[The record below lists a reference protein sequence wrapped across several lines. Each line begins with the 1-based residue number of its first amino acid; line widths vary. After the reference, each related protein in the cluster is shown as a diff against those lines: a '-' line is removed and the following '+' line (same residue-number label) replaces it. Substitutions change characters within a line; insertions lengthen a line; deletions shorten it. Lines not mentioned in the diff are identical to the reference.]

1 MFNQEEHS
9 VEYWQEVYLL
19 HAQSNSFKRR
29 LAATREFLYPILN
42 NGQKRL
48 ISWSGGKDSTV
59 LIHLINSIEPTI
71 SASQIDDSDYPNLL
85 EYVIGTADKFDW
97 KVEVIT
103 PPFSILALLKTFDFT
118 EENLV
123 NGNLASDAFYDLMN
137 KYVADTQ
144 TELQFWGLRKQE
156 SRGRYHN
163 LTRRGK
169 YYYNQTTKSH
179 ICNPLAD
186 WTAKD
191 IFAYLF
197 LYEID
202 IFEVYFKT
210 KFVGSPEFIRLD
222 WMVPIHTSSQRNR
235 AGYQWLQYYY
245 PELFDLLREIN
256 PKVNCYV

>member
-9 VEYWQEVYLL
+9 RDYWQAVYLA
-19 HAQSNSFKRR
+19 HAKSRSFQKRLNDTKTF
-29 LAATREFLYPILN
+29 LATILKKK
-42 NGQKRL
+42 QKRL

-59 LIHLINSIEPTI
+59 LVHLLNSMAPTI

-85 EYVIGTADKFDW
+85 EYVTTTADLFGW
-97 KVEVIT
+97 QVEIIT
-103 PPFSILALLKTFDFT
+103 PPYSILELLKTFDFM
-118 EENLV
+118 EEDLV
-123 NGNLASDAFYDLMN
+123 SGNEASDTFYRLMN
-137 KYVADTQ
+137 QYVADTK

-156 SRGRYHN
+156 SRGRFHN

-169 YYYNQTTKSH
+169 YYYNQTTKSY

-186 WTAKD
+186 WSAKD

-197 LYEID
+197 LMEIP

-210 KFVGSPEFIRLD
+210 KFVGSPEYIRLD
-222 WMVPIHTSSQRNR
+222 WMVPYNSSDQRS

-245 PELFDLLREIN
+245 PDLFDVLNKIN
-256 PKVNCYV
+256 PNVRCYV